1 MQDLAEGRVNTR
13 AFVARLGAHDD
24 GIPHGHMT
32 KDALETFRGVVGNID
47 AALPHGF
54 HRERVRLP
62 RLGPR
67 AEDFEGVAGQMA
79 QPTFRHLAAGRVV
92 RAEEK
97 DAGFADHKVS
107 RRLASLQRPAA

>member
-1 MQDLAEGRVNTR
+1 
-13 AFVARLGAHDD
+13 
-24 GIPHGHMT
+24 MT

-97 DAGFADHKVS
+97 DAGFADHRGGRGVFFA
-107 RRLASLQRPAA
+107 RRPAA